1 MDKLRWLWS
10 GIVSAYKFPQRLFRN
25 FDKLRV
31 DQRRNAIWVIAIAYL
46 PLCGFPIQSF
56 GIPEVNALLGAVW
69 MMGHIPLLAT
79 GDSWRVW
86 EGSSPFENDLGESA
100 GATVAFS
107 IILGYVLLLF
117 DPNQVF
123 IVMTDEVPESSY
135 LLASYPEVFLSA
147 LSLAPLLALTC
158 LLIYRHLVLQRQSED
173 DLSG

>member
-10 GIVSAYKFPQRLFRN
+10 AIVSAYKFPQRLFRN

-31 DQRRNAIWVIAIAYL
+31 DQRRNAILVIAIAYL

-69 MMGHIPLLAT
+69 IMGHFPLIIT
-79 GDSWRVW
+79 GDSFPVW
-86 EGSSPFENDLGESA
+86 EGNSPSENDLGESA
-100 GATVAFS
+100 GATVALS
-107 IILGYVLLLF
+107 IILGYLLFLF

-123 IVMTDEVPESSY
+123 IDEVPESSY

-147 LSLAPLLALTC
+147 LLLAPLLAFTC
-158 LLIYRHLVLQRQSED
+158 LLIYRHLVLQRQPED